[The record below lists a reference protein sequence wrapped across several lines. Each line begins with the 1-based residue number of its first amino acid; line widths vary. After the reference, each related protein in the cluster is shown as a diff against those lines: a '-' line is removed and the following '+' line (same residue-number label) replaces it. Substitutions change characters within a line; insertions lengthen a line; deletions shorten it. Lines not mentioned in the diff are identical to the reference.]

1 MNASNLL
8 QAFGEATG
16 LANLA
21 FDADGSAFFE
31 TASEHLRVSLERD
44 DQDSKLLAAVELGRL
59 DLNSDAETASICGA
73 LLLVNSV
80 FIALGRGSF
89 ALEGENSDRIMLM
102 QVFEAASIS
111 REDFLGKME
120 TLLADARE
128 WALRIQGQDLGE
140 VGEGATQAAA
150 SADMMRA

>member
-8 QAFGEATG
+8 QTFGEAAG

-31 TASEHLRVSLERD
+31 TAQEHLRVSLERD
-44 DQDSKLLAAVELGRL
+44 EQDSMLLAAVELGRL
-59 DLNSDAETASICGA
+59 NLDSDAETASICGA
-73 LLLVNSV
+73 LLLVNSA
-80 FIALGRGSF
+80 FIPMGRGSF

-102 QVFEAASIS
+102 QLFDASRIS
-111 REDFLGKME
+111 REDFLAKME

-140 VGEGATQAAA
+140 IDEGAAQAGAN
-150 SADMMRA
+150 ADMMRA

>member
-8 QAFGEATG
+8 QIFGEATG

-31 TASEHLRVSLERD
+31 SARGHLRVSLERD
-44 DQDSKLLAAVELGRL
+44 EQDSRLLAAVELGRL
-59 DLNSDAETASICGA
+59 NLDSDAETASICGA
-73 LLLVNSV
+73 LLLVNSA
-80 FIALGRGSF
+80 FIPLGRGSF

-102 QVFEAASIS
+102 QVFDASSIS
-111 REDFLGKME
+111 REAFLAKME
-120 TLLADARE
+120 ALLADAGE

-140 VGEGATQAAA
+140 ADEGAAQAGA